1 MQTRYLAGVT
11 KVVGILVILLG
22 FMYPASAVQ
31 ASWLDRVKDIY
42 QLPEN
47 VQQIQKDYETTK
59 QQLEDQKD
67 KLSEAIR
74 HSQETEERLLGQ
86 NETLKRE
93 NEQLQ
98 ERLKAMEQIALD
110 KEKRNRK
117 LTYMVAETEARNEID
132 VVYEEVDMYGGIF
145 RGSKLTCKDS
155 HVVHRTG

>member
-1 MQTRYLAGVT
+1 MQTRYLAGTV
-11 KVVGILVILLG
+11 KVFGILIILFG

-74 HSQETEERLLGQ
+74 HSQEERLLGQ

-98 ERLKAMEQIALD
+98 ERLKAMEQVALD
-110 KEKRNRK
+110 KDKRNRK
-117 LTYMVAETEARNEID
+117 LTYMAVTAVSL
-132 VVYEEVDMYGGIF
+132 VVFYFVLGRVF
-145 RGSKLTCKDS
+145 RFIVWRRQKRGM
-155 HVVHRTG
+155 R

>member
-1 MQTRYLAGVT
+1 MQIRSLAGAI
-11 KVVGILVILLG
+11 KVFGLLVIMVG

-47 VQQIQKDYETTK
+47 VEQIQKDYETTK

-67 KLSEAIR
+67 KLSKAIR

-86 NETLKRE
+86 NETLKKE

-110 KEKRNRK
+110 KEKRNQK
-117 LTYMVAETEARNEID
+117 LTYMAVTAVLLI
-132 VVYEEVDMYGGIF
+132 IF
-145 RGSKLTCKDS
+145 YLVLGRVFRFIVWRRQK
-155 HVVHRTG
+155 RRMR